1 MARIPRVVS
10 GTGIYHVM
18 MRGIYRQNI
27 FEDTD
32 DYIRFRDILGQ
43 MVNTTTE
50 NGQPQPARCTIYAYC
65 LMTNHVHLL
74 IRENEESIGDVIKR
88 IGISYA
94 KHFNRKYQH
103 YGHLFQDRYKSE
115 PVNDAAYFF
124 TLLRYIHQNPVA
136 AGITKNI
143 CDYEWSSWNEYERSN
158 CGIPLICNVSHVL
171 ARMTLAELRELVN
184 EPLPKTT
191 TILDYDSGDV
201 CRSDEEVKEYLSAAF
216 GLRQP
221 SDIQLYNRE
230 RRDDIIREA
239 KRYGASLRQLVRL
252 TGISFSIIRTA
263 LIAQHSCPRVSGT
276 CVVCWHRTAY
286 YGISYGRF
294 PDDSYA

>member
-1 MARIPRVVS
+1 MPNFASLNIKYSIMARIPRVVS

-18 MRGIYRQNI
+18 MRGINRQNI

-32 DYIRFRDILGQ
+32 DYNRFMAILQQ
-43 MVNTTTE
+43 MVKPIDE
-50 NGQPQPARCTIYAYC
+50 NGQPQPARCTLYAYC

-74 IRENEESIGDVIKR
+74 IRERSENIGSLIKR

-103 YGHLFQDRYKSE
+103 YGHLFQDRFKSE

-136 AGITKNI
+136 AGITKTVNG
-143 CDYEWSSWNEYERSN
+143 YEWSSWNEFEQST
-158 CGIPLICNVSHVL
+158 CDTPSICDVSHVL
-171 ARMTLAELRELVN
+171 NRMPLTELRELVN

-191 TILDYDSGDV
+191 MILDYDSGDIS
-201 CRSDEEVKEYLSAAF
+201 RSDEDVKEFFSVSF
-216 GLRQP
+216 GIRQP
-221 SDIQLYNRE
+221 SDIQLYSRE

-239 KRYGASLRQLVRL
+239 KLYGASIRQLVRL
-252 TGISFSIIRTA
+252 TGISFSIIRSA
-263 LIAQHSCPRVSGT
+263 
-276 CVVCWHRTAY
+276 
-286 YGISYGRF
+286 
-294 PDDSYA
+294 

>member
-1 MARIPRVVS
+1 MARIPRIVS

-18 MRGIYRQNI
+18 MRGINRQNI

-32 DYIRFRDILGQ
+32 DYVRFREILLQ
-43 MVNTTTE
+43 MVNPTDE
-50 NGQPQPARCTIYAYC
+50 NGQLLPARCTFYAYC

-74 IRENEESIGDVIKR
+74 IRENAENIGDVIKR

-94 KHFNRKYQH
+94 KHFNKKYQH

-115 PVNDAAYFF
+115 PVNDATYFF

-136 AGITKNI
+136 AGITKSVNV
-143 CDYEWSSWNEYERSN
+143 YEWCSWNEYEQAD
-158 CGIPLICNVSHVL
+158 CGVPLICNVSHVL
-171 ARMTLAELRELVN
+171 ARMPLAELRELVN
-184 EPLPKTT
+184 EPLLKTA
-191 TILDYDSGDV
+191 TILDFDSGGIS
-201 CRSDEEVKEYLSAAF
+201 RSDEDVKAFLSTSF

-239 KRYGASLRQLVRL
+239 KLFGASIRQLVRL

-263 LIAQHSCPRVSGT
+263 
-276 CVVCWHRTAY
+276 
-286 YGISYGRF
+286 
-294 PDDSYA
+294 

>member
-1 MARIPRVVS
+1 MARIPRLVS
-10 GTGIYHVM
+10 GSGIYHVM
-18 MRGIYRQNI
+18 MRGINRQNI

-32 DYIRFRDILGQ
+32 DYIRFREILLQ
-43 MVNTTTE
+43 MVNPKNE
-50 NGQPQPARCTIYAYC
+50 NGQPQQARCIFYAYC

-74 IRENEESIGDVIKR
+74 IRESEERIGDVIKR

-136 AGITKNI
+136 AGITKNVD
-143 CDYEWSSWNEYERSN
+143 DYKWSSWDEYERAN
-158 CGIPLICNVSHVL
+158 CGIPLICNVNHVL
-171 ARMTLAELRELVN
+171 ARMPLAELRELVN
-184 EPLPKTT
+184 DPLPKTT
-191 TILDYDSGDV
+191 MILDYDSGDIS
-201 CRSDEEVKEYLSAAF
+201 RSDEEVKEYLSVFF

-230 RRDDIIREA
+230 RRDDIIRAA
-239 KRYGASLRQLVRL
+239 KLYGASIRQLVRL

-263 LIAQHSCPRVSGT
+263 
-276 CVVCWHRTAY
+276 
-286 YGISYGRF
+286 
-294 PDDSYA
+294 